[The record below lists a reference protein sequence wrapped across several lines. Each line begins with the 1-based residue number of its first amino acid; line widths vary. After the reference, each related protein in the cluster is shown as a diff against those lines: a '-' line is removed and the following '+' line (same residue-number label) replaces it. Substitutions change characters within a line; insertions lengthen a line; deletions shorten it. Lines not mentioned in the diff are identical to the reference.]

1 MTSKRQAQV
10 GRHHQVVVALTLAGL
25 AAMVYAP
32 DIAQP
37 ALVLVSL
44 AIGAVAGN
52 TVRYVSAETTRP
64 SGFPPAPQGV
74 A

>member
-1 MTSKRQAQV
+1 MTSKRQIQV

-32 DIAQP
+32 DVAQP

-52 TVRYVSAETTRP
+52 TLRYVGAETARP
-64 SGFPPAPQGV
+64 SGTPPQEV